1 MCEYL
6 SFVVA
11 ENGDIHVGH
20 GWSHSGVA
28 KAAKLPPGTYRE
40 AEWTAELEVRLQVG
54 DDRVAW
60 YERAR
65 RRWQSREALEAYLRG
80 RGVGHSCPNET
91 GEVVEWDISDLPR
104 VALITDSV
112 GGNLY
117 PYGCSGLTS
126 LPEGLSVGGNLYLDG
141 CSGLTSLPEGL
152 SVGGYLDLDG
162 CSGLTSLPEGL
173 SVGGNLYLDGCS
185 GDVIAQA
192 RKRFGRRVR

>member
-6 SFVVA
+6 SFVIA
-11 ENGDIHVGH
+11 GNGDIHVGN

-28 KAAKLPPGTYRE
+28 KAAKLAPGTYRE
-40 AEWTAELEVRLQVG
+40 AEWTEAGLEVRLQAE

-60 YERAR
+60 YERVE

-104 VALITDSV
+104 VALVTKSV
-112 GGNLY
+112 GGDLPLSRCSGLTALPEGLSVGGYLY
-117 PYGCSGLTS
+117 LGRCSGLTS
-126 LPEGLSVGGNLYLDG
+126 LPEGLSVGGDLYLG
-141 CSGLTSLPEGL
+141 
-152 SVGGYLDLDG
+152 
-162 CSGLTSLPEGL
+162 
-173 SVGGNLYLDGCS
+173 GCS

-192 RKRFGRRVR
+192 RKRVRGCVYV

>member
-11 ENGDIHVGH
+11 GNGDIHVGN

-28 KAAKLPPGTYRE
+28 KAAKLLPGTYRE
-40 AEWTAELEVRLQVG
+40 AERTEAELYVRLQVG
-54 DDRVAW
+54 DDPVAW

-112 GGNLY
+112 GGNLNLY
-117 PYGCSGLTS
+117 GCSGLKSLPEGLSVGGNLYLSGCSGLTS
-126 LPEGLSVGGNLYLDG
+126 LPEGLSVDG
-141 CSGLTSLPEGL
+141 D
-152 SVGGYLDLDG
+152 LDLR
-162 CSGLTSLPEGL
+162 
-173 SVGGNLYLDGCS
+173 GCS